1 MAKIVPL
8 HPHLVSAHQ
17 DGIISSIEDQDISLR
32 MRALDLV
39 SSMRLPR
46 TEPRQ
51 CDIHPPNLSHAQ
63 QQRHPMSLAISV
75 TRADA
80 SPAPSIFTSASRL
93 EVSCGISVLVDLAY
107 VSNVGSIGR
116 DINDKLLDVVVR
128 VKGMRAFAARLMLR
142 LLNDEILLE
151 NCRDPTSY
159 SEVLWA
165 AAWSCRKYYLELA
178 SSQGLVALLLQPNVM
193 LLREVTIAVYLQT
206 ALKVFRYW
214 AAEVSKHCPHNIVLI
229 LVLKGGAVI
238 FPLVDHREQ
247 SPGEN
252 RSTGTGLERYLGEV
266 RLWQ

>member
-1 MAKIVPL
+1 
-8 HPHLVSAHQ
+8 
-17 DGIISSIEDQDISLR
+17 
-32 MRALDLV
+32 
-39 SSMRLPR
+39 
-46 TEPRQ
+46 
-51 CDIHPPNLSHAQ
+51 
-63 QQRHPMSLAISV
+63 MSLAISFPG
-75 TRADA
+75 A
-80 SPAPSIFTSASRL
+80 SSPCVLATHMRMLLISS
-93 EVSCGISVLVDLAY
+93 GISVLVDLAY

-128 VKGMRAFAARLMLR
+128 VKGVKAFAARLMLR
-142 LLNDEILLE
+142 LLSDGILLE

-159 SEVLWA
+159 SQVLWA
-165 AAWSCRKYYLELA
+165 AAWNCGEYYLELA

-214 AAEVSKHCPHNIVLI
+214 EAEVSKHCPHNIVLI
-229 LVLKGGAVI
+229 LVLKGGAAI